1 MHTRKKL
8 MIENQWE
15 VIKPTG
21 FYFDKQQNISL
32 FNRYAWMTY
41 RKSSRK
47 PKPRGKKLKSYLAY
61 KQDILNTLKMQ
72 DDYNKEVTRQMKII
86 GQHFSD
92 RISKKIIDEMLDLRE
107 KDETN

>member
-61 KQDILNTLKMQ
+61 KSLMFAMYKRDEEIT
-72 DDYNKEVTRQMKII
+72 KERMKFIQPI
-86 GQHFSD
+86 ADNFSN